1 MTNNKKLDK
10 VNKNNFN
17 KNNYPSKNQ
26 LYHYNNYE
34 KFENTINKYSMKLFE
49 KLKANDNNSIKNKAM
64 KPIELTYNVNS
75 NLNIFSKSTNKNVKD
90 MIKTIR
96 ITNNKEKKD
105 NRNNSN
111 SNKLQK
117 ENKNNL
123 SSSYYTNTNN
133 LNNKN
138 EFNKRKYS
146 DNVKRNTPNDLNKV
160 KNAHVS
166 RNFSNVGNNHSI
178 DLVKKDNLNVNN
190 NTTTKKHHIDNNK
203 NKSNIKFIIDLKN
216 NNSNNNITKKI
227 KDNNEILTI
236 NSYSS
241 KDNND
246 NKKIIS
252 NEKEKKFSII
262 DIPAPINYSNEK
274 EKDKIFI
281 KINLNENEDI
291 SKDIQLSIKEKA
303 YYILCKSQVLPLS
316 SQFIFSR
323 SCSKI
328 RELITK
334 EKIMENYDIFIQNK
348 IKEYEN
354 KIISYNKKITSIFTP
369 SKIAEITFNFITD
382 TKENE
387 FSNNYNSLIYD
398 KKDIH
403 FIYYKNYIKI
413 LYYIINENFEDE
425 IKDEKLLSNLYKI
438 LNKKGY
444 RNIKDYL
451 YFLFI
456 SSKNKQKENC
466 FMKNIDNIQ
475 LLINNEVPKF
485 LCFQESTKI
494 CKFIGFSLYLIKE
507 IIDFGNI
514 IKNTINLKIETTS
527 FIEELKENLVKFRN
541 RYIK

>member
-1 MTNNKKLDK
+1 
-10 VNKNNFN
+10 
-17 KNNYPSKNQ
+17 
-26 LYHYNNYE
+26 
-34 KFENTINKYSMKLFE
+34 MKLFE
-49 KLKANDNNSIKNKAM
+49 KLKSNDNNSNKNKAM
-64 KPIELTYNVNS
+64 KPIELAYNANS
-75 NLNIFSKSTNKNVKD
+75 NLNIFSKSTNKNAKD

-96 ITNNKEKKD
+96 IANKKEKKD
-105 NRNNSN
+105 IKNNSN
-111 SNKLQK
+111 YNKLQK
-117 ENKNNL
+117 EINIEKILGVKNKNNL

-146 DNVKRNTPNDLNKV
+146 DNAKRNTPTDLNKA
-160 KNAHVS
+160 KNGHVS
-166 RNFSNVGNNHSI
+166 RNFSNNGNNLTS
-178 DLVKKDNLNVNN
+178 DLDKKDSLNFNN
-190 NTTTKKHHIDNNK
+190 NTSKKYHTDNNK
-203 NKSNIKFIIDLKN
+203 NKSNNKFIIDLKN
-216 NNSNNNITKKI
+216 NNTNNNITNKTKD

-236 NSYSS
+236 NSY
-241 KDNND
+241 NNKEKNN
-246 NKKIIS
+246 NKINF

-274 EKDKIFI
+274 EKDNIFI

-291 SKDIQLSIKEKA
+291 SKYIQLSIKEKA
-303 YYILCKSQVLPLS
+303 YYILCKSHVLPLS

-456 SSKNKQKENC
+456 SSKNTQKENC

-485 LCFQESTKI
+485 LSFQESTKI

-527 FIEELKENLVKFRN
+527 FIEELKENLDKFRN

>member
-1 MTNNKKLDK
+1 
-10 VNKNNFN
+10 
-17 KNNYPSKNQ
+17 
-26 LYHYNNYE
+26 
-34 KFENTINKYSMKLFE
+34 MKLFE

-369 SKIAEITFNFITD
+369 SKIEEITFNFITD

-387 FSNNYNSLIYD
+387 FSSNYNSLIYD

-403 FIYYKNYIKI
+403 FSYYKNYIKI
-413 LYYIINENFEDE
+413 F
-425 IKDEKLLSNLYKI
+425 
-438 LNKKGY
+438 
-444 RNIKDYL
+444 
-451 YFLFI
+451 
-456 SSKNKQKENC
+456 
-466 FMKNIDNIQ
+466 
-475 LLINNEVPKF
+475 
-485 LCFQESTKI
+485 
-494 CKFIGFSLYLIKE
+494 
-507 IIDFGNI
+507 
-514 IKNTINLKIETTS
+514 
-527 FIEELKENLVKFRN
+527 
-541 RYIK
+541 

>member
-274 EKDKIFI
+274 KKDKIFI